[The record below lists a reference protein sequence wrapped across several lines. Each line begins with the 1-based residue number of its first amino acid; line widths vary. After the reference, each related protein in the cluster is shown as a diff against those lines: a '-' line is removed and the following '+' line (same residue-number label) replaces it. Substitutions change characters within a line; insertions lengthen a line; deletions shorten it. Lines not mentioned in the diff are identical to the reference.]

1 MIRKLMWI
9 QLGDDGDDDYDWDH
23 KHGDHG
29 DNGDHG
35 DHGDHGDDDY
45 DCDEDRPRV
54 GREGDAEQVDQR
66 HNRATQVL

>member
-29 DNGDHG
+29 DDGG
-35 DHGDHGDDDY
+35 HGDDDFDY
-45 DCDEDRPRV
+45 DEDRPRV

-66 HNRATQVL
+66 HNRAT